1 MVSTQFSD
9 LTTSE
14 FTQQYLGLFEA
25 ERELLLK
32 GIPVAP
38 NFSTNA
44 LPAAYDWRQHGA
56 VTSVK
61 KQCIRRSSTWA
72 RGCNAGHP
80 LSAFPYIKS
89 AGGIEKESD
98 YPYTG
103 RVGTCKFNTNKTAA
117 SVDRHALLPR
127 DEDQISV
134 NLVKFGPVSVAIDVE
149 FLKTYRRGS
158 SCPSIS
164 WRSS

>member
-1 MVSTQFSD
+1 MTDGDELLNAELKFLTFKQEYNKTYATEEEEDYRFGVFISNLRLARRHQMLDPTAEHGVTQFSD

-38 NFSTNA
+38 NVSTNA

-61 KQCIRRSSTWA
+61 KQGGCGSCWA
-72 RGCNAGHP
+72 F
-80 LSAFPYIKS
+80 SAI
-89 AGGIEKESD
+89 G
-98 YPYTG
+98 
-103 RVGTCKFNTNKTAA
+103 
-117 SVDRHALLPR
+117 AL
-127 DEDQISV
+127 
-134 NLVKFGPVSVAIDVE
+134 
-149 FLKTYRRGS
+149 
-158 SCPSIS
+158 C
-164 WRSS
+164 